1 MSCNKCKKSRCGCK
15 DAALTTQAGCTTN
28 PACDNGD
35 PCPETFSAQC
45 VVYNGNSLP
54 DLGIVYGDR
63 LDVIIQRLG
72 LFILNPGCITPGS
85 GCQSALGVK
94 TSTIGSTNATIKWE
108 AFDLATEY
116 QVEYKLASATSWT
129 LNTPAI
135 TPTTGQEVYTDY
147 IGGLA
152 PNSLYY
158 VRVKTTCPA
167 GICYSLI
174 ISFTTLP

>member
-15 DAALTTQAGCTTN
+15 DASLTTQAGCSTN

-35 PCPETFSAQC
+35 PCPETFAAQC
-45 VVYNGNSLP
+45 TVYTGNSLP

-63 LDVIIQRLG
+63 LDVILQRLG
-72 LFILNPGCITPGS
+72 LFILNPGCITPDS
-85 GCQSALGVK
+85 GCQSAIGVK
-94 TSTIGSTNATIKWE
+94 TSTIGATNATIKWE

-116 QVEYKLASATSWT
+116 QVEYKLASSGTWT
-129 LNTPAI
+129 ISPAI
-135 TPTTGQEVYTDY
+135 TPVSGQTIYSDV
-147 IGGLA
+147 IGGLT

-158 VRVKTTCPA
+158 VRVKTTCAA
-167 GICYSLI
+167 GDCYSFI